1 MKRKDAKEH
10 STAYKVGGLGLE
22 TLWRV
27 SKNFPTELSV
37 KYSTVHVLLNHIHI
51 RYLTSDENR
60 RYMFRFC
67 IRHVRNHKNQRSCR
81 KLCIHEGT
89 TTKQLLSLVT

>member
-27 SKNFPTELSV
+27 SKNFSTELSV
-37 KYSTVHVLLNHIHI
+37 KYSTVHVIESHSTTILQQFYYSIPI
-51 RYLTSDENR
+51 
-60 RYMFRFC
+60 
-67 IRHVRNHKNQRSCR
+67 
-81 KLCIHEGT
+81 CIHGIA
-89 TTKQLLSLVT
+89 